1 MSASK
6 QFQQLTTKPLDRGSR
21 QKGVD
26 LRFYLGVEKRASPRL
41 SESFEDS
48 NSEDA
53 NNDDQDDANMEG
65 GDHLDEEEHEE
76 QEDEGNNKETP
87 KGGESKKRQRATHLK
102 KKRSLA
108 HFLHKDGKCV
118 LCCYT
123 QKNNLRTDT
132 LLRHWAS
139 EHPTQ
144 LEAVHAAQDD
154 GKDVR
159 GALGA
164 LIDASRNPKGSIES
178 FVRKKS
184 RLQLQRWNKEL
195 GVIRFLIR
203 KKIPFDAV
211 DSVEF
216 EDMLLDFGVSLDG
229 KGVLLDLIF
238 ALFEFT
244 LELKRERLK
253 ACAGLSVAADFW
265 TSKAGRKYLALA
277 YFGITDSWKLVS
289 EVMDLVRFPG
299 TTKAEVCIAVMEV
312 RRERHVAEDQLIAQ
326 HTSDNGADLRRA
338 RDLTETDHD
347 DCINHVANGSFGDLM
362 GKDIQMTQDVKTMR
376 HIVATIE
383 SDKNLKLCFETLQLQ
398 SSDDL
403 TEALEFVHENDT
415 RWLSTILFMERFA
428 RFEAIFCNTEAEY
441 HQAVFE
447 HLLAEFPQSLSDDV
461 CTAGFFLRLKGY
473 IEVCK
478 GYKNLQLALQSLK
491 RPTGSLVVPMIGGL
505 IDSCRHCRSSVK
517 GVEEFSVE
525 LAASVELR
533 AGRYLQ
539 TVTNYLKASLV
550 DPSQC
555 NLVSLFVSEDI
566 INEAWHDIKGEII
579 AQLAFQNDD
588 MEEEL
593 TANAAEYQLTLL
605 RRALKA
611 SNISADSEDPL
622 QFYRDLHVSSID
634 AALIVVRHL
643 LCIPAGESHCER
655 CFSWADGFITKL
667 RNRTGNQALEM
678 QLILY
683 EEFSRLDFD
692 WKTFREDFLTRIA
705 AEFNAKYP
713 EKAPQAKK
721 K

>member
-6 QFQQLTTKPLDRGSR
+6 RFQELTTKPLDRGSR
-21 QKGVD
+21 QKGAD
-26 LRFYLGVEKRASPRL
+26 LRVYLGEEKRASPSRP
-41 SESFEDS
+41 SESVEDS
-48 NSEDA
+48 SSEDED
-53 NNDDQDDANMEG
+53 NDGEDNADMEG
-65 GDHLDEEEHEE
+65 GDGLLVDEEEDEDNRDEE
-76 QEDEGNNKETP
+76 AP
-87 KGGESKKRQRATHLK
+87 KGDQSKKRRKRAAHLK

-108 HFLHKDGKCV
+108 HFLHKDGTCV
-118 LCCYT
+118 LCPYT
-123 QKNNLRTDT
+123 QKKNVRTDA

-139 EHPTQ
+139 EHATQ
-144 LEAVHAAQDD
+144 LKAVHAAQDD

-164 LIDASRNPKGSIES
+164 IIDASRNPKGSIES

-216 EDMLLDFGVSLDG
+216 ADMLLDFGVSLDG

-244 LELKRERLK
+244 LEVKRERLK

-277 YFGITDSWKLVS
+277 YFGITDRWKLVS

-326 HTSDNGADLRRA
+326 HTSDNGADLKRA
-338 RDLTETDHD
+338 RDLVETDHD

-383 SDKNLKLCFETLQLQ
+383 SDKNLKLCFEALQLQ

-403 TEALEFVHENDT
+403 TEALEFVHETNT

-428 RFEAIFCNTEAEY
+428 RFEVFFCNTEAEY
-441 HQAVFE
+441 HQAVFDHVLQE
-447 HLLAEFPQSLSDDV
+447 LPQGLSDDV
-461 CTAGFFLRLKGY
+461 LTADFFLRLKGY

-505 IDSCRHCRSSVK
+505 IESCRHFRSSVK
-517 GVEEFSVE
+517 GVKEFSVE

-539 TVTNYLKASLV
+539 NVTNYLKASLV

-555 NLVSLFVSEDI
+555 NLVSKFVSEDI

-622 QFYRDLHVSSID
+622 QFYRDLRISSID
-634 AALIVVRHL
+634 AALFVVRQL

-692 WKTFREDFLTRIA
+692 WETFREDFLTRIA

-713 EKAPQAKK
+713 EKAKK
-721 K
+721 